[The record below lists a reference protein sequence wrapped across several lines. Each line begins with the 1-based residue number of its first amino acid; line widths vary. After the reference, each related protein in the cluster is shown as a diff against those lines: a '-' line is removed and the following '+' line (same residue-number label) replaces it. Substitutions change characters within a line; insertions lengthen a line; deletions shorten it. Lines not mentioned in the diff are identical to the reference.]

1 MKTQSLFKAKRR
13 SIILPILCGQALLTT
28 MAMANDST
36 GYVATGGVTYKKNP
50 DITMQSEDL
59 FISKR
64 LIKVDYAFRN
74 SSKKD
79 IRETILFPLPV
90 IEAEMDGDFADTA
103 KLIQSFKVKVDSQQ
117 LQPTVHVRAFM
128 SEYPSQPQ
136 GEAVEKVHDVTAA
149 LTACG
154 LTEQELMNPWF
165 RRLDSHQISNKIKA
179 CNQPQIQRLLSMSY
193 DEEVLWSAQIIY
205 SWQQTFKAN
214 SITRVQ
220 HQYQPLLGGAVAWY
234 DPEHDNPFCMDANF
248 QKGMK
253 RLRAEQ
259 SGYYSLS
266 YILTTGKNWANTIEN
281 FKLTVEKDPKELV
294 SFCWDGPVKKISA
307 TQFQA
312 TAKNFVPKKELEVI
326 FLQLAR

>member
-1 MKTQSLFKAKRR
+1 MRLQTLFYR
-13 SIILPILCGQALLTT
+13 CVLLLGSTEIW
-28 MAMANDST
+28 ANDST
-36 GYVATGGVTYKKNP
+36 GYVGTGGVTYKKNL
-50 DITMQSEDL
+50 DITMQSENL
-59 FISKR
+59 FISKQ
-64 LIKVDYAFRN
+64 LIKVDYEFRN
-74 SSKKD
+74 ESKKD
-79 IRETILFPLPV
+79 ISETVLFPLPA

-103 KLIQSFKVKVDSQQ
+103 KLIQSFKVKVNGQA
-117 LQPTVHVRAFM
+117 LKPKMNVRAFM
-128 SEYPSQPQ
+128 SEYPLPAQ
-136 GEAVEKVHDVTAA
+136 GEAVERVHDVTAA
-149 LTACG
+149 LIACG
-154 LTEQELMNPWF
+154 LTEQELMNPWY
-165 RRLDSHQISNKIKA
+165 RQLDSHRISNKIKA
-179 CNQPQIQRLLSMSY
+179 CQQPQIQKLLSMSG

-234 DPEHDNPFCMDANF
+234 DPEHENPFCMDASF
-248 QKGMK
+248 QKSMK

-266 YILTTGKNWANTIEN
+266 YILTTGKNWANKIEN

-312 TAKNFVPKKELEVI
+312 TMKNFVPQKELEVI
-326 FLQLAR
+326 FLQLQR